1 MKAKTREDVIVYVS
15 VASFIIG
22 TVLIFMGLFMPP
34 KGDIQNS
41 VLVGTGQFLSL
52 TAGGLGIKQYI
63 DGKYGSLNQDKE

>member
-63 DGKYGSLNQDKE
+63 DGKYGSLNKDKE

>member
-15 VASFIIG
+15 ISSFIVG
-22 TVLIFMGLFMPP
+22 TALIFMGLFMPP
-34 KGDIQNS
+34 KGDINNS

-63 DGKYGSLNQDKE
+63 DGKYGSIKNKEE